1 MYVALTPDQERLREE
16 LRGYFSEL
24 VTPERRAALAMATG
38 EFGDAQVYKEVIR
51 QLGTDGCLGIG
62 WPEEYGGKDRSMIE
76 QLIFPDVAHVAGVP
90 TPYHPPHPLGPP
102 LQPTAPA

>member
-51 QLGTDGCLGIG
+51 QLGTDGWLGIG
-62 WPEEYGGKDRSMIE
+62 WPEEYGGQDRSMIE
-76 QLIFPDVAHVAGVP
+76 QLIFTDVAAVAGVP
-90 TPYHPPHPLGPP
+90 IPY
-102 LQPTAPA
+102 PTLNTVDPTVIP